1 MKEEIDVSVMKRAM
15 KEEIAVSV
23 LKQVKETLDKYDIE
37 FWLNIGTLLGAVR
50 DGKFIPWDH
59 DIDTAMWYEDLPKL
73 ASAAEELRRK
83 GFAVYGQISYPRNYH
98 IYDIHT
104 NVLGKEGCP
113 LSITLYRLKDGN
125 ATFRGSRPT
134 NLVSK
139 FFKYLSGVLSA
150 PRYFELTHYQEVNR
164 ETTPSVRILLRK
176 SLIQVCSSLP
186 SSLRKSLAEIVW
198 VIHKKFG
205 CKQSQVAIPSHYF
218 EKLSTIKFYG
228 MEFKVPA
235 EKEEYL
241 AYMYGEDWRVP
252 KRGKMHRF
260 FYKTGGIIK

>member
-1 MKEEIDVSVMKRAM
+1 MGEFIDVNVMKQAM

-23 LKQVKETLDKYDIE
+23 LKQVKETLDKHDIE
-37 FWLNIGTLLGAVR
+37 FWLNLGTLLGAVR

-59 DIDTAMWYEDLPKL
+59 DIDTATWYENISKL
-73 ASAAEELRRK
+73 ASALEEFRRK
-83 GFAVYGQISYPRNYH
+83 GFAVYGQVSYPRNYH

-104 NVLGKEGCP
+104 NILGKEGCP
-113 LSITLYRLKDGN
+113 VSITLYRLEDDM

-139 FFKYLSGVLSA
+139 FLKYLSGVLAA
-150 PRYFELTHYQEVNR
+150 PRYFELARYQEVNR
-164 ETTPSVRILLRK
+164 ETTSDTRILLRK
-176 SLIQVCSSLP
+176 SLIQMCSSLP
-186 SSLRKSLAEIVW
+186 SSFRKSFAEIVW

-205 CKQSQVAIPSHYF
+205 CGHSKVAIPSHYF
-218 EKLSTIKFYG
+218 KKLSTIKFYG
-228 MEFKVPA
+228 MEFKTPA
-235 EKEEYL
+235 KTEEYL

-260 FYKTGGIIK
+260 FYKTSGIIK